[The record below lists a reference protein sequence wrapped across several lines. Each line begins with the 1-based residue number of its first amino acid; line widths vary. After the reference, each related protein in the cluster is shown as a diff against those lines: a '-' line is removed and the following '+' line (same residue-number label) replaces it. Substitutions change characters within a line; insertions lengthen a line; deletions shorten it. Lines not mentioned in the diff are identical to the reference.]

1 MADTGK
7 IKEMKD
13 REERCERART
23 RVSRSRHRNSTRLNL
38 CFAPQAQKYVD
49 ELLEVHQRVQFEAKG
64 TQKKLNALRKRAAA
78 AAEDEARC
86 LDAEL
91 VIARRQKLKDLY
103 ASDYDRYQV
112 ELEAMG
118 LSLNFE

>member
-1 MADTGK
+1 MYPRLAISARKLGHDL
-7 IKEMKD
+7 
-13 REERCERART
+13 REIPSVW
-23 RVSRSRHRNSTRLNL
+23 RVALDL

-103 ASDYDRYQV
+103 ASDFDRYQV

>member
-1 MADTGK
+1 M
-7 IKEMKD
+7 
-13 REERCERART
+13 
-23 RVSRSRHRNSTRLNL
+23 
-38 CFAPQAQKYVD
+38 
-49 ELLEVHQRVQFEAKG
+49 
-64 TQKKLNALRKRAAA
+64 NALRKRAAA

-103 ASDYDRYQV
+103 ASDFDRYQV